1 MRTLRK
7 MAIPLLAA
15 SMASVVY
22 LAAPGVH
29 SVWADD
35 VAASASAASDSKL
48 TMEQKTSRETMQR
61 LQLKQKQF
69 LDEHNDASGHLRPDL
84 WRKGVEQQR
93 QMKVA
98 PYIGAKPLG
107 STTTSKNN

>member
-1 MRTLRK
+1 MRTLRRL
-7 MAIPLLAA
+7 AIPLLAA

-22 LAAPGVH
+22 LAGPGVH

-35 VAASASAASDSKL
+35 ASSAAAVSDSNL
-48 TMEQKTSRETMQR
+48 TAAQKTSRENMQR
-61 LQLKQKQF
+61 LQLKQKQS
-69 LDEHNDASGHLRPDL
+69 LKEHTDASGQVRPDL
-84 WRKGVEQQR
+84 WRIGVEQQ
-93 QMKVA
+93 QHMKVA

>member
-1 MRTLRK
+1 

-22 LAAPGVH
+22 LAEPGVPLAF
-29 SVWADD
+29 ADP
-35 VAASASAASDSKL
+35 AAATSATSDSNL
-48 TMEQKTSRETMQR
+48 TEAQQTSREKMER

-69 LDEHNDASGHLRPDL
+69 LDEHEDASGKLRPDL
-84 WRKGVEQQR
+84 WRKGVEQQK

-107 STTTSKNN
+107 STTTSKKN